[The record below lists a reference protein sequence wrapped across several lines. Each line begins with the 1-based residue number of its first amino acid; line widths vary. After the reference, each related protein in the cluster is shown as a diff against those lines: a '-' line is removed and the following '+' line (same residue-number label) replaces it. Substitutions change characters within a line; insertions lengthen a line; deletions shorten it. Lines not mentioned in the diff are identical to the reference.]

1 MKIGLLEDNPAIVD
15 YLSIALE
22 MAGHQVSAFT
32 YGSSLLETI
41 FTGPGTQY
49 SLPYDLVIVD
59 ILLPGNMSGLQAI
72 DSLQQTI
79 APGELPMIII
89 SAAAREEL
97 EQVATRLPHIPLL
110 RKPFKMQTLLQLI
123 EEMKSA

>member
-41 FTGPGTQY
+41 LTGPGMQY

-59 ILLPGNMSGLQAI
+59 ILLPGNISGLHAI
-72 DSLQQTI
+72 NFLEQVI
-79 APGELPMIII
+79 APGQLPMIII
-89 SAAAREEL
+89 SAAAKEEL
-97 EQVATRLPHIPLL
+97 EQVTARLPHIPLL
-110 RKPFKMQTLLQLI
+110 RKPFKMSTLLQLI
-123 EEMKSA
+123 EKMKTR

>member
-22 MAGHQVSAFT
+22 MAGHKVSAFT
-32 YGSSLLETI
+32 YGSLLLETI
-41 FTGPGTQY
+41 FTGPGMRY
-49 SLPYDLVIVD
+49 SLPYDVVIVD
-59 ILLPGNMSGLQAI
+59 ILLPGSMSGLQAI
-72 DSLQQTI
+72 DSIQEAI

-89 SAAAREEL
+89 SAAAKEEL

-110 RKPFKMQTLLQLI
+110 RKPFKMHTLLQLI
-123 EEMKSA
+123 EELKTA

>member
-1 MKIGLLEDNPAIVD
+1 MRIGLLEDNPAIVD

-22 MAGHQVSAFT
+22 LAGHEVSAFT

-41 FTGPGTQY
+41 FTGPGMQY

-59 ILLPGNMSGLQAI
+59 ILLPGNMSGLQTI

-97 EQVATRLPHIPLL
+97 ELVAARVPHIPLL
-110 RKPFKMQTLLQLI
+110 RKPFKMQVLLQLI
-123 EEMKSA
+123 EEVKT

>member
-22 MAGHQVSAFT
+22 MAGHKVSAFT

-41 FTGPGTQY
+41 FTGPGMQY

-59 ILLPGNMSGLQAI
+59 ILLPGSMSGLQAI
-72 DSLQQTI
+72 ASLEEAI
-79 APGELPMIII
+79 GRGGLPMIII
-89 SAAAREEL
+89 SAAAKEEL
-97 EQVATRLPHIPLL
+97 EQVAARVPHIPLL
-110 RKPFKMQTLLQLI
+110 RKPFKMSSLLQLI
-123 EEMKSA
+123 EKMKTA